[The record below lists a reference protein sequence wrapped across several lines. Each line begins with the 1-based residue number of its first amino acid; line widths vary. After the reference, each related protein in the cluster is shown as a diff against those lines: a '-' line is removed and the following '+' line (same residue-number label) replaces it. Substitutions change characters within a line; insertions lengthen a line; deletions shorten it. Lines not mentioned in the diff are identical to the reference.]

1 MFQLLF
7 LLLFRT
13 PKPDFYLVQN
23 PPSIPTLFIVWMA
36 ARLQGARFVI
46 DWHNFGFVCYRGLDS
61 QIHHHGAVSRR
72 QSST

>member
-1 MFQLLF
+1 MVQLLF

-46 DWHNFGFVCYRGLDS
+46 DWHNFGFPLS
-61 QIHHHGAVSRR
+61 QRIDA
-72 QSST
+72 